1 MCLSLHLFSLF
12 INNVDDQN
20 RSTNC
25 QRTHT
30 QIHTGVRQSFISQLF
45 EIIRPLCISVPVL
58 KKTHTSLDVMKRSKT
73 YFWPN
78 SSLIKAERNCCAFQE
93 IKKIDGTFMSGLYQA
108 TAASQL
114 AQPPVKLPILV
125 FTFMQSQTTVTTNY
139 GYFPKPIYYCSALYD
154 CTVAIPILVSVNK

>member
-20 RSTNC
+20 RSTNY

-93 IKKIDGTFMSGLYQA
+93 IKKIDGTLMSGLYQA

-125 FTFMQSQTTVTTNY
+125 FTFTQSQTTVTTNY

-154 CTVAIPILVSVNK
+154 YCCYSYISFS

>member
-20 RSTNC
+20 RSTNS

-30 QIHTGVRQSFISQLF
+30 QIHTGIHRSFISQLF

-78 SSLIKAERNCCAFQE
+78 PSLIKAERNGCAFQE
-93 IKKIDGTFMSGLYQA
+93 IKKIDGTFMSGHISSYC
-108 TAASQL
+108 SQL
-114 AQPPVKLPILV
+114 VSLAPCKAANCGVYFYAQLDYCDRITKCI
-125 FTFMQSQTTVTTNY
+125 SQNRIITVVHCTTVLLL
-139 GYFPKPIYYCSALYD
+139 FHH
-154 CTVAIPILVSVNK
+154 